1 MYWHGMIE
9 GTFCQDQGRAHFRV
23 RRALP
28 TWRGRS
34 RALPCCLWIADF
46 TQGEEVG
53 EVETTKGVESRGE
66 RGVES
71 NENSSVK
78 SRGTD
83 SSSRLHPLR
92 SMRWYHWVK
101 SGVLYETERAA

>member
-9 GTFCQDQGRAHFRV
+9 GSFCQDHGRANLRV

-34 RALPCCLWIADF
+34 RALPTWRGRSRALPTWRGRSRALPCCLGGTDF
-46 TQGEEVG
+46 TQGGEVG
-53 EVETTKGVESRGE
+53 CIK
-66 RGVES
+66 
-71 NENSSVK
+71 
-78 SRGTD
+78 
-83 SSSRLHPLR
+83 
-92 SMRWYHWVK
+92 WVK

>member
-9 GTFCQDQGRAHFRV
+9 GSFCQDHGRANLRV

-34 RALPCCLWIADF
+34 RALPCCLGGTDF
-46 TQGEEVG
+46 TQGGEVG
-53 EVETTKGVESRGE
+53 CIK
-66 RGVES
+66 
-71 NENSSVK
+71 
-78 SRGTD
+78 
-83 SSSRLHPLR
+83 
-92 SMRWYHWVK
+92 WVK